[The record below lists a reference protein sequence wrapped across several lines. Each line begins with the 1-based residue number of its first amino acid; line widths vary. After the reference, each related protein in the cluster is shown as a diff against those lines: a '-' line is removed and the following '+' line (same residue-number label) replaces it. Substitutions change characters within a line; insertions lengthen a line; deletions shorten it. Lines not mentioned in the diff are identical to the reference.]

1 MTAETKGAREAAGLR
16 VGLIELGEGI
26 VPRRLDQDCGSRRGG
41 GGSGPQHSGED
52 PNPNPSP
59 AALLLDD
66 FADALAAYTRIS
78 ARQNGTAAVAPRFV
92 RVRLEAGHRLPATL
106 ESGCLAG
113 CDVVICAAYCTT
125 GAPDAVATLCAALQD
140 GSASASDAPRP
151 ESTAA
156 NDTIRP
162 GTPIGMLA
170 AGNVHDGS
178 DAREVVARAA
188 STCQSSGHPW
198 IGGVIVTDG
207 ALLPRLMRTPRLG
220 AWRRGVSEAVDCLVA
235 AVRLGRSLDEVEGIL
250 GAGTENLD
258 ARHRVPSV
266 IVASPH
272 TLWRSVVSK
281 CRRLGE

>member
-1 MTAETKGAREAAGLR
+1 MTAATKGAREAAWLR
-16 VGLIELGEGI
+16 VALIELGEGCE
-26 VPRRLDQDCGSRRGG
+26 PRHPGQVCRSRHAGE
-41 GGSGPQHSGED
+41 GSGPQHPGEG
-52 PNPNPSP
+52 PSPNPSP

-106 ESGCLAG
+106 EAGSLAG
-113 CDVVICAAYCTT
+113 CDIVICAAYCAT
-125 GAPDAVATLCAALQD
+125 GAPDAAATLCAALQD
-140 GSASASDAPRP
+140 GSA
-151 ESTAA
+151 AA
-156 NDTIRP
+156 NDAVRP

-170 AGNVHDGS
+170 AGNAHDGS
-178 DAREVVARAA
+178 DAREVVARTA
-188 STCQSSGHPW
+188 SACQSAGHPW

-220 AWRRGVSEAVDCLVA
+220 AWRRDVSEAVDCLVA

>member
-1 MTAETKGAREAAGLR
+1 MTAATKGAREAAGLR
-16 VGLIELGEGI
+16 VGLIELDEGCESRH
-26 VPRRLDQDCGSRRGG
+26 PGQDCGSRHAGE
-41 GGSGPQHSGED
+41 GSGPQHPGEG
-52 PNPNPSP
+52 PSPNPSP

-78 ARQNGTAAVAPRFV
+78 TRQNGTAAVAPRFV
-92 RVRLEAGHRLPATL
+92 RARLEVGHHLPATL
-106 ESGCLAG
+106 EAGGLAG
-113 CDVVICAAYCTT
+113 FDVVICAAYCTT
-125 GAPDAVATLCAALQD
+125 GAPDAAATLCAALQD
-140 GSASASDAPRP
+140 GSA
-151 ESTAA
+151 AA
-156 NDTIRP
+156 NDAIRP

-170 AGNVHDGS
+170 AGNAHDGS

-188 STCQSSGHPW
+188 SACQSAGHPW

-220 AWRRGVSEAVDCLVA
+220 AWRRDVSEAVDCLVA

-258 ARHRVPSV
+258 ARHRAPSV

>member
-1 MTAETKGAREAAGLR
+1 MTAATKGAREAAGLR
-16 VGLIELGEGI
+16 VALIELGEGCE
-26 VPRRLDQDCGSRRGG
+26 PRHPGQVCRSRHAGE
-41 GGSGPQHSGED
+41 GSGPQHPGEG
-52 PNPNPSP
+52 PSPNPSP

-106 ESGCLAG
+106 EAGSLAG
-113 CDVVICAAYCTT
+113 CDIVICAAYCAT
-125 GAPDAVATLCAALQD
+125 GAPDAAATLCAALQD
-140 GSASASDAPRP
+140 GSA
-151 ESTAA
+151 AA
-156 NDTIRP
+156 NDAVRP

-170 AGNVHDGS
+170 AGNAHDGS
-178 DAREVVARAA
+178 DAREVVARTA
-188 STCQSSGHPW
+188 SACQSAGHPW

-220 AWRRGVSEAVDCLVA
+220 AWRRDVSEAVDCLVA

>member
-1 MTAETKGAREAAGLR
+1 MTAATKGAREAAGLR
-16 VGLIELGEGI
+16 VGLIELDEGCESRHPGQ
-26 VPRRLDQDCGSRRGG
+26 VCGSRHAGE
-41 GGSGPQHSGED
+41 GSGPQHPGEG

-92 RVRLEAGHRLPATL
+92 RARLEVGYHLPATL
-106 ESGCLAG
+106 EAESLAG
-113 CDVVICAAYCTT
+113 CDVMICAAYCTT

-140 GSASASDAPRP
+140 GSA
-151 ESTAA
+151 AA
-156 NDTIRP
+156 NDAIRP

-170 AGNVHDGS
+170 AGNAHDGS

-188 STCQSSGHPW
+188 SACQSAGHPW

-220 AWRRGVSEAVDCLVA
+220 AWRRDVSEAVDCLVA

-258 ARHRVPSV
+258 ARHRAPSV

>member
-1 MTAETKGAREAAGLR
+1 MTAATKGAREAAGLR

-26 VPRRLDQDCGSRRGG
+26 EPRHTGQDCGSRRGG
-41 GGSGPQHSGED
+41 EGNGPQHPGEG
-52 PNPNPSP
+52 PSPNPSP

-78 ARQNGTAAVAPRFV
+78 ARQNGTAAVAPRIA
-92 RVRLEAGHRLPATL
+92 RVRLEGGDRLPATL
-106 ESGCLAG
+106 EAGEIAG
-113 CDVVICAAYCTT
+113 CDVVICAACCTT
-125 GAPDAVATLCAALQD
+125 GAPDAVATLCATLQD
-140 GSASASDAPRP
+140 SSA
-151 ESTAA
+151 AA
-156 NDTIRP
+156 NDATRP

-170 AGNVHDGS
+170 AGNAHDGS

-188 STCQSSGHPW
+188 SACQSAGHPW

-235 AVRLGRSLDEVEGIL
+235 AVRLGRSLDDLEDIM

-258 ARHRVPSV
+258 AKHRAPSV

-272 TLWRSVVSK
+272 TLWRSVASK

>member
-1 MTAETKGAREAAGLR
+1 MTAATKGAREAAGLR
-16 VGLIELGEGI
+16 VGLIELDEGCESRHPGQ
-26 VPRRLDQDCGSRRGG
+26 VCGSRHADE
-41 GGSGPQHSGED
+41 GSGPQHPGEG
-52 PNPNPSP
+52 PSPNPSP

-92 RVRLEAGHRLPATL
+92 RVRLEADHRLPATL
-106 ESGCLAG
+106 EAGSLAG
-113 CDVVICAAYCTT
+113 CDIVICAAYCTT
-125 GAPDAVATLCAALQD
+125 GAPDAAATLCAALQD
-140 GSASASDAPRP
+140 GSA
-151 ESTAA
+151 AA
-156 NDTIRP
+156 NDAIRP

-170 AGNVHDGS
+170 AGNARDGS
-178 DAREVVARAA
+178 DACEVVARAA
-188 STCQSSGHPW
+188 SACQSAGHPW

-207 ALLPRLMRTPRLG
+207 ALLPRLMRAPRLG
-220 AWRRGVSEAVDCLVA
+220 AWRRDVSEAVDCLVA

-258 ARHRVPSV
+258 ARHRAPSV

>member
-1 MTAETKGAREAAGLR
+1 MTAATKGAREAAGLR
-16 VGLIELGEGI
+16 VGLIELDEGCESRHPGQ
-26 VPRRLDQDCGSRRGG
+26 VCGSRHAGE
-41 GGSGPQHSGED
+41 GSGPQHPGEG
-52 PNPNPSP
+52 PSPNPSP

-92 RVRLEAGHRLPATL
+92 RARLGAGHRLPATW
-106 ESGCLAG
+106 EAGGLAG
-113 CDVVICAAYCTT
+113 CDVMICAAYCTT
-125 GAPDAVATLCAALQD
+125 GAPDAAATLCAALQD
-140 GSASASDAPRP
+140 GSA
-151 ESTAA
+151 AA
-156 NDTIRP
+156 NDAIRP

-170 AGNVHDGS
+170 AGNAHDGS

-188 STCQSSGHPW
+188 SACQSAGHPW

-220 AWRRGVSEAVDCLVA
+220 AWRRDVSEAVDCLVA

-258 ARHRVPSV
+258 ARHRAPSV

>member
-1 MTAETKGAREAAGLR
+1 MTAATKGAREAAGLR
-16 VGLIELGEGI
+16 VGLIELGKGCE
-26 VPRRLDQDCGSRRGG
+26 PRRPSQHCGPRHAGE
-41 GGSGPQHSGED
+41 GSGPQRPGGGPS
-52 PNPNPSP
+52 PNPSP

-106 ESGCLAG
+106 ESNGLAG

-125 GAPDAVATLCAALQD
+125 GAPDAVATLCATLQD
-140 GSASASDAPRP
+140 GSA
-151 ESTAA
+151 AA
-156 NDTIRP
+156 NDATRP

-170 AGNVHDGS
+170 AGNAHDGS

-188 STCQSSGHPW
+188 SACQSVGHPW

-207 ALLPRLMRTPRLG
+207 TLLPRLMRTPRLG

-235 AVRLGRSLDEVEGIL
+235 AVRLGRSLDELEDIMSV
-250 GAGTENLD
+250 GAENLD
-258 ARHRVPSV
+258 AKHRAPSV

-272 TLWRSVVSK
+272 TLWRSVASK

>member
-1 MTAETKGAREAAGLR
+1 MTAATKGAREAAGLR
-16 VGLIELGEGI
+16 VGLIELDGGCESRHPGQ
-26 VPRRLDQDCGSRRGG
+26 VCGSRHAGE
-41 GGSGPQHSGED
+41 GSGLQHPGEG
-52 PNPNPSP
+52 PSPNPSP

-92 RVRLEAGHRLPATL
+92 RARLEAGHLLPATL
-106 ESGCLAG
+106 EAGGLTG
-113 CDVVICAAYCTT
+113 CDVVICAACCTT

-140 GSASASDAPRP
+140 GGA
-151 ESTAA
+151 AA
-156 NDTIRP
+156 NDAIRP

-170 AGNVHDGS
+170 AGNAHDGS

-188 STCQSSGHPW
+188 SVCQSAGHPW

-220 AWRRGVSEAVDCLVA
+220 AWRRDVSEAVDCLVA

-258 ARHRVPSV
+258 ARHRAPSV

>member
-16 VGLIELGEGI
+16 VGLIELGKGCE
-26 VPRRLDQDCGSRRGG
+26 PRCPGQDCGSRHAGE
-41 GGSGPQHSGED
+41 GSGPQHSGED

-66 FADALAAYTRIS
+66 FTDALAAYTRIS
-78 ARQNGTAAVAPRFV
+78 ARQNGTVVVAPRFV
-92 RVRLEAGHRLPATL
+92 RVRPEAGHRLPATL

-125 GAPDAVATLCAALQD
+125 GAPDAVATFCEALQD
-140 GSASASDAPRP
+140 GSA
-151 ESTAA
+151 AA
-156 NDTIRP
+156 NDAVRS

-170 AGNVHDGS
+170 AGNAHDGS

-188 STCQSSGHPW
+188 SACQSAGHPW

-235 AVRLGRSLDEVEGIL
+235 AVRLGRSLDEVEDIM
-250 GAGTENLD
+250 GAGAENLD
-258 ARHRVPSV
+258 ARHRAPSV

-281 CRRLGE
+281 CRKLGE

>member
-1 MTAETKGAREAAGLR
+1 MTAATKGAREATGLR
-16 VGLIELGEGI
+16 VGLIELGEGCE
-26 VPRRLDQDCGSRRGG
+26 PRHPGQACGSRHAGE
-41 GGSGPQHSGED
+41 GSGPQHPGEG
-52 PNPNPSP
+52 PSPNPSP

-92 RVRLEAGHRLPATL
+92 RARLEAGHRLPATL
-106 ESGCLAG
+106 EAGGLAG
-113 CDVVICAAYCTT
+113 FDVVICAAYCAT
-125 GAPDAVATLCAALQD
+125 GAPDAAATLCAALQD
-140 GSASASDAPRP
+140 GSA
-151 ESTAA
+151 AA
-156 NDTIRP
+156 NDAIRP

-170 AGNVHDGS
+170 AGNAHDGS

-188 STCQSSGHPW
+188 SACQSAGHPW

-207 ALLPRLMRTPRLG
+207 ALLPRLMRAPRLG
-220 AWRRGVSEAVDCLVA
+220 AWRRDVSEAVDCLVA
-235 AVRLGRSLDEVEGIL
+235 AVRLGRSLDEVEGVL

-258 ARHRVPSV
+258 ARHRAPSV

-281 CRRLGE
+281 CRKLGE

>member
-1 MTAETKGAREAAGLR
+1 MTAATKGAREAAGLR
-16 VGLIELGEGI
+16 VALIELGEGCE
-26 VPRRLDQDCGSRRGG
+26 PRHPGQVCRSRHAGEG
-41 GGSGPQHSGED
+41 CGPQHPGEG
-52 PNPNPSP
+52 PSPNPSP

-106 ESGCLAG
+106 EAGSLAG
-113 CDVVICAAYCTT
+113 CDIVICAAYCAT
-125 GAPDAVATLCAALQD
+125 GAPDAAATLCAALQD
-140 GSASASDAPRP
+140 GSA
-151 ESTAA
+151 AA
-156 NDTIRP
+156 NDAVRP

-170 AGNVHDGS
+170 AGNAHDGS
-178 DAREVVARAA
+178 DAREVVARTA
-188 STCQSSGHPW
+188 SACQSAGHPW

-220 AWRRGVSEAVDCLVA
+220 AWRRDVSEAVDCLVA

>member
-1 MTAETKGAREAAGLR
+1 MTAATKGAREAAGLR
-16 VGLIELGEGI
+16 VGLIELDEGCE
-26 VPRRLDQDCGSRRGG
+26 PRHPGQVCGSRHAGE
-41 GGSGPQHSGED
+41 GSGPQHPGEG
-52 PNPNPSP
+52 PSPNPSP

-66 FADALAAYTRIS
+66 FADALAAHTRIS

-92 RVRLEAGHRLPATL
+92 RARLEAGHRLPATL
-106 ESGCLAG
+106 EAGGLTG
-113 CDVVICAAYCTT
+113 CDVVICAACCTT
-125 GAPDAVATLCAALQD
+125 GAPDAAATLCAALQD
-140 GSASASDAPRP
+140 GSA
-151 ESTAA
+151 AA
-156 NDTIRP
+156 NDAIRP

-170 AGNVHDGS
+170 AGNAHDGS

-188 STCQSSGHPW
+188 SACQSAGHPW

-220 AWRRGVSEAVDCLVA
+220 AWRRDVSEAVDCLVA

>member
-1 MTAETKGAREAAGLR
+1 MTAATKGAREAAGLR
-16 VGLIELGEGI
+16 VGLIELDEGCESRHPGQ
-26 VPRRLDQDCGSRRGG
+26 VCESRHPGQVCGSRHAGE
-41 GGSGPQHSGED
+41 GSGPQHPGEG
-52 PNPNPSP
+52 PSPNPSP

-92 RVRLEAGHRLPATL
+92 RARLEAGHRLPATL
-106 ESGCLAG
+106 EAGGLTG
-113 CDVVICAAYCTT
+113 CDVVICAACCTT
-125 GAPDAVATLCAALQD
+125 GAPDAAATLCAALQD
-140 GSASASDAPRP
+140 GSA
-151 ESTAA
+151 AA
-156 NDTIRP
+156 NDAIRP

-170 AGNVHDGS
+170 AGNAHDGS

-188 STCQSSGHPW
+188 SACQSAGHPW

-207 ALLPRLMRTPRLG
+207 ALLPRLMRAPRLG
-220 AWRRGVSEAVDCLVA
+220 AWRRDVSEAVDCLVA

-258 ARHRVPSV
+258 ARHRAPSV
-266 IVASPH
+266 LVASPH

>member
-1 MTAETKGAREAAGLR
+1 MTAATKGAREAAGLR
-16 VGLIELGEGI
+16 VGLIELGEGCE
-26 VPRRLDQDCGSRRGG
+26 PRHPGQDCGSRHAGE
-41 GGSGPQHSGED
+41 GSGPQHPGEG

-92 RVRLEAGHRLPATL
+92 RARLEVGHHLPATL
-106 ESGCLAG
+106 EAGGLAG
-113 CDVVICAAYCTT
+113 CDIVICAAYCTT
-125 GAPDAVATLCAALQD
+125 GAPDAAATLCAALQD
-140 GSASASDAPRP
+140 GSA
-151 ESTAA
+151 AA
-156 NDTIRP
+156 NDAVRP

-170 AGNVHDGS
+170 AGNAHDGS

-188 STCQSSGHPW
+188 SACQSAGHPW

-220 AWRRGVSEAVDCLVA
+220 AWRRDVSEAVDCLVA
-235 AVRLGRSLDEVEGIL
+235 AVRLGRSLDEVEDIMD
-250 GAGTENLD
+250 AGTENLND
-258 ARHRVPSV
+258 KHRAPSV

-272 TLWRSVVSK
+272 TLWHSVVSK

>member
-1 MTAETKGAREAAGLR
+1 MTVATKGAREAAGLR
-16 VGLIELGEGI
+16 VGLIELDKGCE
-26 VPRRLDQDCGSRRGG
+26 PRHPGQDCGSRHAGE
-41 GGSGPQHSGED
+41 GSGPQHPGED
-52 PNPNPSP
+52 PSPNPSP

-92 RVRLEAGHRLPATL
+92 RARLEAGHRLPATL
-106 ESGCLAG
+106 EAGGLTG
-113 CDVVICAAYCTT
+113 CDVVICAACCTT
-125 GAPDAVATLCAALQD
+125 GAPDAAATLCAALQD
-140 GSASASDAPRP
+140 GSA
-151 ESTAA
+151 AA
-156 NDTIRP
+156 NDAIRP

-170 AGNVHDGS
+170 AGNAHDGS

-188 STCQSSGHPW
+188 SACQSAGHPW

-220 AWRRGVSEAVDCLVA
+220 AWRRDVSEAVDCLVA
-235 AVRLGRSLDEVEGIL
+235 AARLGRSLDEVEGIV
-250 GAGTENLD
+250 GADTENLD
-258 ARHRVPSV
+258 DKRHAPSV

>member
-1 MTAETKGAREAAGLR
+1 MTAATKGAREAAGLR
-16 VGLIELGEGI
+16 VGLIELGKGCE
-26 VPRRLDQDCGSRRGG
+26 PRRPSQHCGPRHAGEGG
-41 GGSGPQHSGED
+41 RPQHPGEG

-66 FADALAAYTRIS
+66 FADALAVYTRIS
-78 ARQNGTAAVAPRFV
+78 ARQNGTAAVAPRFA

-106 ESGCLAG
+106 ESSGLTG

-140 GSASASDAPRP
+140 GSA
-151 ESTAA
+151 AA
-156 NDTIRP
+156 NDAIRP

-170 AGNVHDGS
+170 AGNAHDGS

-188 STCQSSGHPW
+188 SACQSVGHPW

-207 ALLPRLMRTPRLG
+207 TLLPRLMRAPRLG
-220 AWRRGVSEAVDCLVA
+220 AWRRDVSEAVDCLVA

-250 GAGTENLD
+250 GTGTENLD
-258 ARHRVPSV
+258 ARHRAPSV

>member
-1 MTAETKGAREAAGLR
+1 MTAATKGAREAAGLR
-16 VGLIELGEGI
+16 VRLIELGEGCE
-26 VPRRLDQDCGSRRGG
+26 PRHPGQDCGSRHAGE
-41 GGSGPQHSGED
+41 GSGPQHPGEG
-52 PNPNPSP
+52 PNPNPRP

-78 ARQNGTAAVAPRFV
+78 ARQNETAAVAPRFV
-92 RVRLEAGHRLPATL
+92 RARLEAGHRLPATL
-106 ESGCLAG
+106 EAGGLTG
-113 CDVVICAAYCTT
+113 CDVVICAACCTT
-125 GAPDAVATLCAALQD
+125 GAPDAAATLCAALQD
-140 GSASASDAPRP
+140 GSA
-151 ESTAA
+151 AA
-156 NDTIRP
+156 NDAIRP

-170 AGNVHDGS
+170 AGNAHDGS

-188 STCQSSGHPW
+188 SACQSAGHPW

-220 AWRRGVSEAVDCLVA
+220 AWRRDVSEAVDCLVA

-258 ARHRVPSV
+258 ARHRAPSV

-281 CRRLGE
+281 YRRLGE

>member
-1 MTAETKGAREAAGLR
+1 MTAATKGAREAAGLR
-16 VGLIELGEGI
+16 VGLIELGEGCE
-26 VPRRLDQDCGSRRGG
+26 PRHPGQDCGSRHAGE
-41 GGSGPQHSGED
+41 GSGPQHPGEG
-52 PNPNPSP
+52 PSPNPSP

-92 RVRLEAGHRLPATL
+92 RARLEAGHRLPATL
-106 ESGCLAG
+106 EAGSLAG
-113 CDVVICAAYCTT
+113 CDIVICAAYCAT
-125 GAPDAVATLCAALQD
+125 GAPDAAATLCAALQD
-140 GSASASDAPRP
+140 GSA
-151 ESTAA
+151 AA
-156 NDTIRP
+156 NDAVRP

-170 AGNVHDGS
+170 AGNAHDGS

-188 STCQSSGHPW
+188 SACQSAGHPW

-220 AWRRGVSEAVDCLVA
+220 AWRRDVSEAVDCLVA

>member
-1 MTAETKGAREAAGLR
+1 MTVATKGAREAAGLR
-16 VGLIELGEGI
+16 VGLIELGKGCE
-26 VPRRLDQDCGSRRGG
+26 PRRPSQHCGPRHAGEGG
-41 GGSGPQHSGED
+41 RPQHPGEG

-66 FADALAAYTRIS
+66 LADALAAYTRIS

-106 ESGCLAG
+106 ESSGLAG

-125 GAPDAVATLCAALQD
+125 GAPDAAATLCAALQD
-140 GSASASDAPRP
+140 GSA
-151 ESTAA
+151 AA
-156 NDTIRP
+156 NDAVRP

-170 AGNVHDGS
+170 AGNAHDGS

-188 STCQSSGHPW
+188 SACQSAGHPW

-207 ALLPRLMRTPRLG
+207 ALLPRLMRAPRLG
-220 AWRRGVSEAVDCLVA
+220 AWRRDVSEAVDCLVA
-235 AVRLGRSLDEVEGIL
+235 AVRLGRSLDELEDIM
-250 GAGTENLD
+250 GAGAENLD
-258 ARHRVPSV
+258 AKHRAPSV

-281 CRRLGE
+281 YRRLGE

>member
-1 MTAETKGAREAAGLR
+1 MTVATKGAREAAGLR
-16 VGLIELGEGI
+16 VGLIELGRGI
-26 VPRRLDQDCGSRRGG
+26 EPRRPGQHCGPRHAGEG
-41 GGSGPQHSGED
+41 NGPQHPGEG

-78 ARQNGTAAVAPRFV
+78 ARQNGTAAVAPRLA

-106 ESGCLAG
+106 EAGGLTG
-113 CDVVICAAYCTT
+113 CDVVICAACCTT
-125 GAPDAVATLCAALQD
+125 GAPDAAATLCAALQD
-140 GSASASDAPRP
+140 GSA
-151 ESTAA
+151 AA
-156 NDTIRP
+156 NDAIRP

-170 AGNVHDGS
+170 AGNAHDGS

-188 STCQSSGHPW
+188 SACQSAGHPW

-220 AWRRGVSEAVDCLVA
+220 AWRRDVSEAVDCLVA

-258 ARHRVPSV
+258 ARHRAPSV

>member
-1 MTAETKGAREAAGLR
+1 MTAATKGAREATGLR
-16 VGLIELGEGI
+16 VGLIELGEGCE
-26 VPRRLDQDCGSRRGG
+26 PRHPGQVCRSRHAGE
-41 GGSGPQHSGED
+41 GSGPQHPGEG
-52 PNPNPSP
+52 PSPNPSP

-92 RVRLEAGHRLPATL
+92 RARLEAGHRLPATL
-106 ESGCLAG
+106 EAGSLAG
-113 CDVVICAAYCTT
+113 CDIVICAAYCAT
-125 GAPDAVATLCAALQD
+125 GAPDAAATLCAALQD
-140 GSASASDAPRP
+140 GSA
-151 ESTAA
+151 AA
-156 NDTIRP
+156 NDAIRP

-170 AGNVHDGS
+170 AGNAHDGS

-188 STCQSSGHPW
+188 SACQSAGHPW

-207 ALLPRLMRTPRLG
+207 ALLPRLMRAPRLG
-220 AWRRGVSEAVDCLVA
+220 AWRRDVSEAVDCLVA
-235 AVRLGRSLDEVEGIL
+235 AVRLGRSLDEVEGIVD
-250 GAGTENLD
+250 AGTENLD
-258 ARHRVPSV
+258 DKRHAPSV

>member
-1 MTAETKGAREAAGLR
+1 MTAATKGAREAAGLR

-26 VPRRLDQDCGSRRGG
+26 EPRRLDQDCGSRRGG
-41 GGSGPQHSGED
+41 EGSGPQHSGED

-106 ESGCLAG
+106 ESNGLAG

-125 GAPDAVATLCAALQD
+125 GAPDAVAMLCATLQD
-140 GSASASDAPRP
+140 GSA
-151 ESTAA
+151 AA
-156 NDTIRP
+156 NDAVRS

-170 AGNVHDGS
+170 AGNAHDGS
-178 DAREVVARAA
+178 GAREVVARAA
-188 STCQSSGHPW
+188 SACQSAGHPW

-207 ALLPRLMRTPRLG
+207 ALLPRLMRAPRLG
-220 AWRRGVSEAVDCLVA
+220 AWRRDVSEAVDCLVA

-258 ARHRVPSV
+258 ARHRAPSV

-281 CRRLGE
+281 YRRLGE

>member
-1 MTAETKGAREAAGLR
+1 MTAATKGAREAAGLR
-16 VGLIELGEGI
+16 VGLIELGKGCE
-26 VPRRLDQDCGSRRGG
+26 PRRPSQHCGPRHAGEGG
-41 GGSGPQHSGED
+41 RLQHPGEG

-106 ESGCLAG
+106 EAGEIAG

-125 GAPDAVATLCAALQD
+125 GAPDAVATLCATLQD
-140 GSASASDAPRP
+140 GSA
-151 ESTAA
+151 AA
-156 NDTIRP
+156 NDAVRS

-170 AGNVHDGS
+170 AGNAHDGS

-188 STCQSSGHPW
+188 SACQSAGHPW

-220 AWRRGVSEAVDCLVA
+220 AWRRDVSEAVDCLVA
-235 AVRLGRSLDEVEGIL
+235 AVRLGRSLDEVEDIM

-258 ARHRVPSV
+258 AKHRAPSV

>member
-1 MTAETKGAREAAGLR
+1 MTAATKGACEAAGLR
-16 VGLIELGEGI
+16 VGLIELDEGCESRHPGQVCRSRHAGE
-26 VPRRLDQDCGSRRGG
+26 
-41 GGSGPQHSGED
+41 GSGPQHPGEG

-66 FADALAAYTRIS
+66 LADALAAYTRIS

-106 ESGCLAG
+106 ESSGLAG

-140 GSASASDAPRP
+140 SSA
-151 ESTAA
+151 AA
-156 NDTIRP
+156 NDAIRP

-170 AGNVHDGS
+170 AGNAHDGS

-188 STCQSSGHPW
+188 SACQSAGHPW

-207 ALLPRLMRTPRLG
+207 ALLPRLMRTPRLA
-220 AWRRGVSEAVDCLVA
+220 AWRRDVSEAVDCLVA

-258 ARHRVPSV
+258 ARHRAPSV

>member
-1 MTAETKGAREAAGLR
+1 MTAATKGACEAAGLR
-16 VGLIELGEGI
+16 VGLIELDEGCESRHPGQ
-26 VPRRLDQDCGSRRGG
+26 VCGSRYAGE
-41 GGSGPQHSGED
+41 GSGPQHPGEG
-52 PNPNPSP
+52 PSPNPSP

-92 RVRLEAGHRLPATL
+92 RARLEAGHRLPATL
-106 ESGCLAG
+106 EAGGLTG
-113 CDVVICAAYCTT
+113 CDVVICAACCTA
-125 GAPDAVATLCAALQD
+125 GAPDAAATLCAALQD
-140 GSASASDAPRP
+140 GSA
-151 ESTAA
+151 AA
-156 NDTIRP
+156 NDAIRP
-162 GTPIGMLA
+162 GAPIGMLA
-170 AGNVHDGS
+170 AGNAHDGS

-188 STCQSSGHPW
+188 SACQSAGHPW

-220 AWRRGVSEAVDCLVA
+220 AWRRDVSEAVDCLVA

-258 ARHRVPSV
+258 ARHRAPSV

>member
-26 VPRRLDQDCGSRRGG
+26 EPRRLDQDCGSRRGG
-41 GGSGPQHSGED
+41 EGRGPQHSGED

-92 RVRLEAGHRLPATL
+92 RVRPEAGHRLPATL
-106 ESGCLAG
+106 ESNGLAG

-140 GSASASDAPRP
+140 GSA
-151 ESTAA
+151 AA
-156 NDTIRP
+156 NDAIRP

-170 AGNVHDGS
+170 AGNAHDGS

-188 STCQSSGHPW
+188 SACQSVGHPW

-207 ALLPRLMRTPRLG
+207 TLLPRLMRTPRLG

-235 AVRLGRSLDEVEGIL
+235 AVRLGRSLDELEDIM
-250 GAGTENLD
+250 GAGAENLD
-258 ARHRVPSV
+258 AKHRAPSV

-281 CRRLGE
+281 CRSLGE

>member
-1 MTAETKGAREAAGLR
+1 MTAATKGAREAAGLR
-16 VGLIELGEGI
+16 VGLIELGEGCE
-26 VPRRLDQDCGSRRGG
+26 PRHPGQVCRSRHAGE
-41 GGSGPQHSGED
+41 GSGPQHPGEG
-52 PNPNPSP
+52 PSPNPSP

-106 ESGCLAG
+106 EAGSLAG
-113 CDVVICAAYCTT
+113 CDIVICAAYCAT
-125 GAPDAVATLCAALQD
+125 GAPDAAATLCAALQD
-140 GSASASDAPRP
+140 GSA
-151 ESTAA
+151 AA
-156 NDTIRP
+156 NDAIRP

-170 AGNVHDGS
+170 AGNARDGS

-188 STCQSSGHPW
+188 SACQSAGHPW

-207 ALLPRLMRTPRLG
+207 ALLPRLMRAPRLG
-220 AWRRGVSEAVDCLVA
+220 AWRRDVSEAVDCLVA

-258 ARHRVPSV
+258 ARHRAPSV

>member
-1 MTAETKGAREAAGLR
+1 MTAATKGTREAAGLR
-16 VGLIELGEGI
+16 VGLIELDEGCE
-26 VPRRLDQDCGSRRGG
+26 PRHPGQVCGSRHAGE
-41 GGSGPQHSGED
+41 GSEPQHPGEG
-52 PNPNPSP
+52 PSPNPSP

-92 RVRLEAGHRLPATL
+92 RARLEAGHRLPATL
-106 ESGCLAG
+106 EAGGLAG
-113 CDVVICAAYCTT
+113 FDVVICAAYCTT
-125 GAPDAVATLCAALQD
+125 GAPDAAATLCAALQD
-140 GSASASDAPRP
+140 GSA
-151 ESTAA
+151 AA
-156 NDTIRP
+156 NDAIRP

-170 AGNVHDGS
+170 AGNAHDGS

-188 STCQSSGHPW
+188 SACQSAGHPW

-220 AWRRGVSEAVDCLVA
+220 AWRRDVSEAVDCLVA

-258 ARHRVPSV
+258 ARHRAPSV

>member
-1 MTAETKGAREAAGLR
+1 MTAATKGAREAAGLR
-16 VGLIELGEGI
+16 VALIELGEGCE
-26 VPRRLDQDCGSRRGG
+26 PRHPGQVCRSRHAGE
-41 GGSGPQHSGED
+41 GSGPQHPGEG
-52 PNPNPSP
+52 PSPNPSP

-106 ESGCLAG
+106 EAGSLAG
-113 CDVVICAAYCTT
+113 CDIVICAAHCAT
-125 GAPDAVATLCAALQD
+125 GAPDAAATLYAALQD
-140 GSASASDAPRP
+140 GSA
-151 ESTAA
+151 AA
-156 NDTIRP
+156 NDAVRP

-170 AGNVHDGS
+170 AGNAHDGS

-188 STCQSSGHPW
+188 SACQSAGHPW

-220 AWRRGVSEAVDCLVA
+220 AWRRDVSEAVDCLVA

>member
-1 MTAETKGAREAAGLR
+1 MTAATKGAREAAGLR

-26 VPRRLDQDCGSRRGG
+26 EPRHTGQDCGSRRGG
-41 GGSGPQHSGED
+41 EGNGPQHPGEG
-52 PNPNPSP
+52 PSPNPSP

-78 ARQNGTAAVAPRFV
+78 ARQNGTAAVAPRLA

-106 ESGCLAG
+106 ESSGLTG

-140 GSASASDAPRP
+140 GSA
-151 ESTAA
+151 AA
-156 NDTIRP
+156 NDAIRP

-170 AGNVHDGS
+170 AGNAHDGS

-188 STCQSSGHPW
+188 SACQSVGHPW

-207 ALLPRLMRTPRLG
+207 TLLPRLMRTPRLG

-235 AVRLGRSLDEVEGIL
+235 AVRLGRSLDELEDIMSA
-250 GAGTENLD
+250 GAENLD
-258 ARHRVPSV
+258 AKHRAPSV

-272 TLWRSVVSK
+272 TLWRSVASK

>member
-1 MTAETKGAREAAGLR
+1 MTAATKGAREAAGLR
-16 VGLIELGEGI
+16 VGLIELDEGCESRHPGQ
-26 VPRRLDQDCGSRRGG
+26 VCGSRHAGE
-41 GGSGPQHSGED
+41 GSGPQHPGEG
-52 PNPNPSP
+52 PSPNPSP

-92 RVRLEAGHRLPATL
+92 RARLEAGHRLPATL
-106 ESGCLAG
+106 EAGGLTG
-113 CDVVICAAYCTT
+113 CDVVICAAYCAT
-125 GAPDAVATLCAALQD
+125 GASDAAATLCAALQD
-140 GSASASDAPRP
+140 GSA
-151 ESTAA
+151 AA
-156 NDTIRP
+156 NDAIRP

-170 AGNVHDGS
+170 AGNAHDGS

-188 STCQSSGHPW
+188 STCQSAGHPW

-220 AWRRGVSEAVDCLVA
+220 AWRRDVSEAVDCLVA

-258 ARHRVPSV
+258 ARHRAPSV

-281 CRRLGE
+281 YRRLGE

>member
-1 MTAETKGAREAAGLR
+1 MTAATKGAREAAGLR
-16 VGLIELGEGI
+16 VGLIELGEGCE
-26 VPRRLDQDCGSRRGG
+26 PRHPGQVCRSRHAGE
-41 GGSGPQHSGED
+41 GSGPQHPGEG
-52 PNPNPSP
+52 PSPNPSP

-106 ESGCLAG
+106 EAGSLAG
-113 CDVVICAAYCTT
+113 CDIVICAAYCAT
-125 GAPDAVATLCAALQD
+125 GAPDAAATLCAALQD
-140 GSASASDAPRP
+140 GSA
-151 ESTAA
+151 AA
-156 NDTIRP
+156 NDAVRP

-170 AGNVHDGS
+170 AGNAHDGS
-178 DAREVVARAA
+178 DAREVVARTA
-188 STCQSSGHPW
+188 SACQSAGHPW

-220 AWRRGVSEAVDCLVA
+220 AWRRDVSEAVDCLVA

>member
-26 VPRRLDQDCGSRRGG
+26 EPRRLDQDCGSRRAGEGG
-41 GGSGPQHSGED
+41 RPQHPGEG

-78 ARQNGTAAVAPRFV
+78 ARQNGTAAVAPQFV

-106 ESGCLAG
+106 EAGGLAG

-125 GAPDAVATLCAALQD
+125 GAPDAVATFCEALQD
-140 GSASASDAPRP
+140 GSATTNGAIRPGSATGNDA
-151 ESTAA
+151 
-156 NDTIRP
+156 IRP

-170 AGNVHDGS
+170 AGNAHDSS
-178 DAREVVARAA
+178 DAREAVARAA
-188 STCQSSGHPW
+188 SACRNTGHPW
-198 IGGVIVTDG
+198 IGGVILTDG
-207 ALLPRLMRTPRLG
+207 ALLPRLMRAPRLG
-220 AWRRGVSEAVDCLVA
+220 AWRRDVSEAVDCLVA
-235 AVRLGRSLDEVEGIL
+235 AVRLGRPLDEVEDIM

-258 ARHRVPSV
+258 AKHRAPSV

-281 CRRLGE
+281 CRKLGE

>member
-1 MTAETKGAREAAGLR
+1 MTAAAKGAREAAGLR

-78 ARQNGTAAVAPRFV
+78 ARQNGTAAVAPRLA
-92 RVRLEAGHRLPATL
+92 RVRPEAGHRLPATL
-106 ESGCLAG
+106 ESSGLTG

-125 GAPDAVATLCAALQD
+125 GAPDAVATLCATLQD
-140 GSASASDAPRP
+140 GSA
-151 ESTAA
+151 AA
-156 NDTIRP
+156 NDAVRS

-170 AGNVHDGS
+170 AGNAHDGS

-188 STCQSSGHPW
+188 SACQSAGHPW

-220 AWRRGVSEAVDCLVA
+220 AWRRDVSEAVDCLVA
-235 AVRLGRSLDEVEGIL
+235 AVRLGRSLDEVEDIM

-258 ARHRVPSV
+258 AKHRAPSV

>member
-1 MTAETKGAREAAGLR
+1 MTAATKGAREAAGLR
-16 VGLIELGEGI
+16 VGLIELGKGCE
-26 VPRRLDQDCGSRRGG
+26 PRCPGQDCGSRHAGEGG
-41 GGSGPQHSGED
+41 RPQHPGEG

-106 ESGCLAG
+106 EAGEIAG

-125 GAPDAVATLCAALQD
+125 GAPDAVATLCTAPQDSSAA
-140 GSASASDAPRP
+140 ASDA
-151 ESTAA
+151 
-156 NDTIRP
+156 IRP

-170 AGNVHDGS
+170 AGNAHDGS

-188 STCQSSGHPW
+188 SACQSAGHPW

-235 AVRLGRSLDEVEGIL
+235 AVRLGRSLDELEDIM
-250 GAGTENLD
+250 GAGAENLD
-258 ARHRVPSV
+258 AKHRAPSV

>member
-1 MTAETKGAREAAGLR
+1 MTAATKGAREAAGLR
-16 VGLIELGEGI
+16 VGLIELGEGCE
-26 VPRRLDQDCGSRRGG
+26 PRHPGQDCGSRRGG
-41 GGSGPQHSGED
+41 EGSGPQHSGEG

-66 FADALAAYTRIS
+66 FAGALAAYTRIS
-78 ARQNGTAAVAPRFV
+78 ARQNGAAAVAPRFV

-106 ESGCLAG
+106 EAGSLAG

-140 GSASASDAPRP
+140 GSA
-151 ESTAA
+151 AA

-170 AGNVHDGS
+170 AGNAHDGS
-178 DAREVVARAA
+178 DAREVVAQAA
-188 STCQSSGHPW
+188 SACQSAGHPW

-207 ALLPRLMRTPRLG
+207 ALLPRLMRAPRLG
-220 AWRRGVSEAVDCLVA
+220 AWRRDVSEAVDCLVA
-235 AVRLGRSLDEVEGIL
+235 GVRLGRSLDELEDIM
-250 GAGTENLD
+250 GAGAENLD
-258 ARHRVPSV
+258 AKHRAPSV

>member
-1 MTAETKGAREAAGLR
+1 MTAAAKGAREAAGLR

-26 VPRRLDQDCGSRRGG
+26 VPRRPSQDCGSRRGG
-41 GGSGPQHSGED
+41 EGSGPQHSGED

-78 ARQNGTAAVAPRFV
+78 ARQNGTAAVALRFV

-125 GAPDAVATLCAALQD
+125 GAPDAAATLCAALQD
-140 GSASASDAPRP
+140 GSA
-151 ESTAA
+151 AA
-156 NDTIRP
+156 NDAIRP

-170 AGNVHDGS
+170 AGNAHDGS

-188 STCQSSGHPW
+188 SACQSAGHPW

-220 AWRRGVSEAVDCLVA
+220 AWRRDVSEAVDCLVA

-258 ARHRVPSV
+258 ARHRAPSV

-281 CRRLGE
+281 CRKLGE